1 MTDDDITLQ
10 HAADALGVH
19 YMTAY
24 RYVRHGQLEARKV
37 DGEWRVS
44 PAALTAFRAGTE
56 SGSRRPRAGRGVRS
70 APWAERMEAR
80 LVAGDATGAWGVVEA
95 AMAAGATPDRV
106 YTEVISPALVSIGDR
121 WAAGDLDIA
130 SEHRATAV
138 VQRLIG
144 RLGPQ
149 FGRRG
154 RTRGVVVVGA
164 PAGETHALVVSM
176 LADLLRGEGWEVSD
190 LGADVPPESF
200 VSAAEAVDPVAVVIS
215 VTATACLPAAAQA
228 CSTLHVIRPDTP
240 IVLGGRAVVDEQAA
254 RDLGADAFS
263 GDVDALVAL
272 LAGFSGASRTA

>member
-1 MTDDDITLQ
+1 METDDITLQ
-10 HAADALGVH
+10 QAADALGVH

-44 PAALTAFRAGTE
+44 AAALEAFRAGA
-56 SGSRRPRAGRGVRS
+56 RRPRAGRGVRS

-80 LVAGDATGAWGVVEA
+80 LVAGDAAGAWGVVEA
-95 AMAAGATPDRV
+95 AMAAGASPDRV
-106 YTEVISPALVSIGDR
+106 YTEVITPALVSIGDR
-121 WAAGDLDIA
+121 WAGGELDIA

-164 PAGETHALVVSM
+164 PAGETHSLVVSM

-190 LGADVPPESF
+190 LGADVPAESF
-200 VSAAEAVDPVAVVIS
+200 VSAAAEVEPVAVVIS
-215 VTATACLPAAAQA
+215 VTASDCLPAAAQA
-228 CSTLHVIRPDTP
+228 CATRRAQRPGTP
-240 IVLGGRAVVDEQAA
+240 IVLGGRAVVDERSAL
-254 RDLGADAFS
+254 DLGADAF
-263 GDVDALVAL
+263 GADVDMLVSL
-272 LAGFSGASRTA
+272 LAGFSGASRSA